1 MIIDMHTHIFP
12 EKIAARTLELLSG
25 RIHAEP
31 YTNGMA
37 EGLRAS
43 AEAAGIDLSVV
54 LPVVTK
60 PSQFE
65 SINKFALQ
73 FREGPL
79 YSFGGIHPAS
89 ENYKEELKWLKDMG
103 FIGIKL
109 HPDYQD
115 MYFDDIRMK
124 RLIDYASQL
133 GFIIVVHAGNDPLC
147 PDDIHCVPKT
157 AREVIREV
165 QPEKLVLAHM
175 GGNSLVDEIEEY
187 IIGEN
192 VYLDT
197 AYVLRK
203 IPEERLIQM
212 MRNHSC
218 DKILFATDSPWSDQ
232 KSDVD
237 YLKAMKITEEER
249 DKIAWKNAAELLKIN
264 VEKC

>member
-1 MIIDMHTHIFP
+1 MVIDIHTHIFP
-12 EKIAARTLELLSG
+12 EKIAAKTLELLSG
-25 RIHAEP
+25 RIHIAP

-37 EGLRAS
+37 DGLAAS
-43 AEAAGIDLSVV
+43 AKAAGIDLSVI

-65 SINKFALQ
+65 SINQFASK

-89 ENYKEELKWLKDMG
+89 ETYKEQIRQLKEMG

-109 HPDYQD
+109 HPDYQE
-115 MYFDDIRMK
+115 MYFNDIRMK
-124 RLIDYASQL
+124 RLIDYASEQ
-133 GFIIVVHAGNDPLC
+133 GMIIVTHAGNDPLS
-147 PDDIHCVPKT
+147 PEDIHCTPKM

-165 QPEKLVLAHM
+165 QPQKLVLAHM
-175 GGNSLVDEIEEY
+175 GGNALVDEIEEY
-187 IIGEN
+187 LIGEE

-203 IPEERLIQM
+203 IPKERMIRM
-212 MRNHSC
+212 CRNHSC

-232 KSDVD
+232 KADVD
-237 YLKAMKITEEER
+237 YLKTMNFTESEKEM
-249 DKIAWKNAAELLKIN
+249 IFGKNAAKLLQIN
-264 VEKC
+264 C

>member
-1 MIIDMHTHIFP
+1 MVIDMHTHIFP
-12 EKIAARTLELLSG
+12 EKIAVKTLALLSE
-25 RIHAEP
+25 RSHEVP
-31 YTNGMA
+31 STNGMTD
-37 EGLRAS
+37 GLTAS
-43 AEAAGIDLSVV
+43 AKAAGIDISVI

-65 SINKFALQ
+65 SINRFALQ

-89 ENYKEELKWLKDMG
+89 ETYKEQIHQLREMG
-103 FIGIKL
+103 FLGIKL

-115 MYFDDIRMK
+115 MYFNDIRMK
-124 RLIDYASQL
+124 RVIDYASSQ
-133 GFIIVVHAGNDPLC
+133 GMIIVTHAGNDPLS
-147 PDDIHCVPKT
+147 PDDIHCTPKM
-157 AREVIREV
+157 AHEVIREV

-175 GGNSLVDEIEEY
+175 GGNALVDEIEEY

-203 IPEERLIQM
+203 IPEERMIQM
-212 MRNHSC
+212 CRNHSC

-232 KSDVD
+232 KEDVD
-237 YLKAMKITEEER
+237 HLKSMKFTDAEKE
-249 DKIAWKNAAELLKIN
+249 KIFGENAAKLLQIN
-264 VEKC
+264 C